1 MTVLDE
7 IEAAIPALRRYA
19 RALLRDRER
28 ADDLVQDCL
37 ERAIANRHAWRGD
50 GPVQAWLFRILI
62 NRHRDLQ
69 RRTPASGHLV
79 AVEDLAKEPSY
90 AATQEQHLA
99 LREVQSAIA
108 RLPME
113 QREALLMVALE
124 GKSFEQAASILE
136 IPKGTLMSR
145 LARGRATLRAL
156 TGRNTGPQNPN
167 AVSLP
172 QKSVKL

>member
-1 MTVLDE
+1 MTLLDE

-19 RALLRDRER
+19 HAVLRDRDR

-37 ERAIANRHAWRGD
+37 ERAVAKRHQWQGD

-69 RRTPASGHLV
+69 RSAPSPGHLV
-79 AVEDLAKEPSY
+79 AVDDLPDQPSQ
-90 AATQEQHLA
+90 TGGQEAHLA
-99 LREVQSAIA
+99 LREVQAAIM
-108 RLPME
+108 RLPMD

-124 GKSFEQAASILE
+124 GKSIDQAAGILD

-145 LARGRATLRAL
+145 IGRARATLRLL
-156 TGRNTGPQNPN
+156 TGRGGDRAHTNRN
-167 AVSLP
+167 AK
-172 QKSVKL
+172 Q